1 MTTEFQPI
9 DPRIPFYIPE
19 NWIQPSAS
27 GGGSFVNF
35 PTAQT
40 ANISFPG
47 TILCS
52 NLQSFAPSAPM
63 NLFNNSTTGNIEIAN
78 ANGYTGGI
86 VINANGFA
94 PDGNKI
100 RIGDSSRPLIAPL
113 IHTTE
118 IRGTGTFG
126 SIVNVN
132 SDLLVNTGYSLYADT
147 ILKNTASFLSIGA
160 PATAVRI
167 IAGIDRPI
175 PLLVSNSTYGTT
187 NLTGSQ
193 TDTSTLATANINA
206 NNVYVYRYFPAASVT
221 GRYYAQICITFECSS
236 HFSPWIQWTVYRRS
250 TAITTNTTVL
260 GTDTRLVNFNVIQ
273 KYYTTILTDK
283 MTVNLVGIIDFNPA
297 RDTSNYYIGVAADW
311 LDTGATFTLS
321 QVTTDA
327 VYMRL
332 S

>member
-1 MTTEFQPI
+1 MTTENQPI
-9 DPRIPFYIPE
+9 DIRLPFYIPE
-19 NWIQPSAS
+19 NWLSVDATGS
-27 GGGSFVNF
+27 GSYINF

-40 ANISFPG
+40 ANIRFPG
-47 TILCS
+47 SILCS
-52 NLQSFAPSAPM
+52 NIQSFSPSAPM
-63 NLFNNSTTGNIEIAN
+63 NIFNNSTTGNIEIAN
-78 ANGYTGGI
+78 SNGFTGGI
-86 VINANGFA
+86 VINANGVA
-94 PDGNKI
+94 PDDLKI
-100 RIGDSSRPLIAPL
+100 RIGDSSRAVIAPL
-113 IHTTE
+113 IHTSE
-118 IRGTGTFG
+118 IVGTAGGT
-126 SIVNVN
+126 SLVEVN
-132 SDLLVNTGYSLYADT
+132 SDLEIASGFSLLADT
-147 ILKNTASFLSIGA
+147 IKKNTASFLGIGE

-187 NLTGSQ
+187 TLTGSQ
-193 TDTSTLATANINA
+193 TDTSTLGTANINA

-236 HFSPWIQWTVYRRS
+236 HFSPWIEWNVYRRS
-250 TAITTNTTVL
+250 TAITTNTNVL
-260 GTDTRLVNFNVIQ
+260 GTDTRLTNFKVIQ
-273 KYYTTILTDK
+273 KYFTTILTDK
-283 MTVNLVGIIDFNPA
+283 MTVNLIGLIDFNPA